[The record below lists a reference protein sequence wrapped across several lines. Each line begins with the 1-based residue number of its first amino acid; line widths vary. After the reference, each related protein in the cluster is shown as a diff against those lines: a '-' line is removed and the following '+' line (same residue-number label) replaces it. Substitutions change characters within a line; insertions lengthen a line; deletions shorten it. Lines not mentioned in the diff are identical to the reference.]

1 MEEKKSILEKIKFLE
16 EMISERNSQFN
27 QMLESIKRV
36 EGYSNGAK
44 ELSEKIGNY
53 IKKQQAELD
62 NLKSQQKIAPDVS
75 AFVGNIL
82 EGIRTFVRATC
93 GDVERVYFSNQGEL
107 LFVKDDIEKLNK
119 KKLNHLNEVQAI
131 EAKEKQQEVNAE
143 ENKNVPAEEVDD
155 VQQKSKKKK
164 RVRPD
169 KDPTT
174 RVGRAAMDIAERR
187 KTARKKKNLS

>member
-131 EAKEKQQEVNAE
+131 EAEEKQQEVNAE

-174 RVGRAAMDIAERR
+174 RAGRAAMDIARRR
-187 KTARKKKNLS
+187 KSAREKKTLS